1 MRCVVRSFAVAALGI
16 SVSSAGLQAQS
27 AQCANSPTTLQD
39 GCQKT
44 IDLFNFLAPQLASA
58 VAGGNAVL
66 GQGGSLGG
74 LGHFTIGVQAN
85 VVKGDIPKF
94 NQFQVST
101 TGSQATDFNASNFPV
116 PMPSAILGVGI
127 FGGIPLGIT
136 RVGGVDGL
144 VSGIY
149 IPSVSSNNISLKPK
163 NSFQIGYGARLGI
176 VQETPITPAV
186 SVSWMERDLPTTTI
200 SGMDNNGDT
209 LTVHNLSVKTSAWR
223 LVASKNIFIL
233 GLAAGV
239 GEDHYSM
246 STDVNVGLN
255 QSAYPACQAPG
266 AVCSGTVASP
276 KLSIT
281 RVNYFG
287 DLSLNFSIFRTV
299 FEVGQVAGKDIP
311 TFNTFAGNVAG
322 YARLYGS
329 VGFLF
334 KI

>member
-1 MRCVVRSFAVAALGI
+1 MRCVGRSLAILSLAIGAPAALH
-16 SVSSAGLQAQS
+16 AQS
-27 AQCANSPTTLQD
+27 AQCASSPTVLQD

-44 IDLFNFLAPQLASA
+44 IDLFNFLAPQLATA

-66 GQGGSLGG
+66 GQGGALGG
-74 LGHFTIGVQAN
+74 LGHFTIGIQTN

-94 NQFQVST
+94 NQFTVAT
-101 TGSQATDFNASNFPV
+101 TGAQQTDFNTSSFPV
-116 PMPSAILGVGI
+116 PMPSATLGVGI

-144 VSGIY
+144 LSGIY

-176 VQETPITPAV
+176 VQETPLTPAV
-186 SVSWMERDLPTTTI
+186 SASWMERDLPTTTI
-200 SGMDNNGDT
+200 SGQDNNGDT
-209 LTVHNLSVKTSAWR
+209 LRVHSLSVKTSSWR

-239 GEDHYSM
+239 GADHYSM
-246 STDVNVGLN
+246 STDVQVGLN
-255 QSAYPACQAPG
+255 STTLGCGTG
-266 AVCSGTVASP
+266 ACSGTVASP
-276 KLSIT
+276 TLSIT
-281 RVNYFG
+281 RANYFG
-287 DLSLNFSIFRTV
+287 DVSLNFAIFRTV
-299 FEVGQVAGKDIP
+299 FEIGDVAGKDIS
-311 TFNTFAGNVAG
+311 TFNTFSGKVAG
-322 YARLYGS
+322 ASRLYGS

>member
-1 MRCVVRSFAVAALGI
+1 MRARSLAILSLATLVVPATVVR
-16 SVSSAGLQAQS
+16 AQS
-27 AQCANSPTTLQD
+27 AQCASAAVTLQD
-39 GCQKT
+39 GCQKAV
-44 IDLFNFLAPQLASA
+44 DLFDFIAPQLATS
-58 VAGGNAVL
+58 VAGGNAIL

-101 TGSQATDFNASNFPV
+101 TGSQPTDFNASNFPV
-116 PMPSAILGVGI
+116 PMPSAILGIGI

-136 RVGGVDGL
+136 RVGGIDGI

-149 IPSVSSNNISLKPK
+149 IPKVSSNNISLQPK
-163 NSFQIGYGARLGI
+163 NSFQVGYGARLGI
-176 VQETPITPAV
+176 VQETPFTPAV
-186 SVSWMERDLPTTTI
+186 SASWMERDLPTTTI
-200 SGMDNNGDT
+200 SGQDNNGDT

-223 LVASKNIFIL
+223 IVASKNIFII

-255 QSAYPACQAPG
+255 STSGCG
-266 AVCSGTVASP
+266 VGGSCSGTVASP
-276 KLSIT
+276 RLSIT
-281 RVNYFG
+281 RANYFG
-287 DLSLNFSIFRTV
+287 DLSLNMSIFRTV
-299 FEVGQVAGKDIP
+299 FEVGQVAGKDIS
-311 TFNTFAGNVAG
+311 TFNTFSGNVAG
-322 YARLYGS
+322 YSRLYGS
-329 VGFLF
+329 VGLLF

>member
-1 MRCVVRSFAVAALGI
+1 MRRVVRSLAIAAFAIGVP
-16 SVSSAGLQAQS
+16 STVLQAQS
-27 AQCANSPTTLQD
+27 AQCANTSIQLQD

-44 IDLFNFLAPQLASA
+44 IDLFNYLAPQLATA
-58 VAGGNAVL
+58 VAGGNAIL

-74 LGHFTIGVQAN
+74 LGHFTIGIQAN
-85 VVKGDIPKF
+85 VVKGDLPKF
-94 NQFQVST
+94 DQFQVST
-101 TGSQATDFNASNFPV
+101 TGAQPTAFNASDFPV
-116 PMPSAILGVGI
+116 PMPSAVLGIGI

-136 RVGGVDGL
+136 RIGGVDAI
-144 VSGIY
+144 VTGIY
-149 IPSVSSNNISLKPK
+149 IPKISGNTISLQPK

-176 VQETPITPAV
+176 VQETPFTPAV
-186 SVSWMERDLPTTTI
+186 SVSWMERDLPTTSI
-200 SGMDNNGDT
+200 SGTDNNNDT
-209 LTVHNLSVKTSAWR
+209 LTVKNLSIKTSAWR
-223 LVASKNIFIL
+223 VVASKNIFIL

-246 STDVNVGLN
+246 STQVDVGLN
-255 QSAYPACQAPG
+255 QGAYAACQAPG

-276 KLSIT
+276 SLSIT

-287 DLSLNFSIFRTV
+287 DLSLNLSIFRTV

-311 TFNTFAGNVAG
+311 TFNTFNGDVAG
-322 YARLYGS
+322 YSRLYGS

>member
-1 MRCVVRSFAVAALGI
+1 MRGRSLILVSLAALVGPTT
-16 SVSSAGLQAQS
+16 LRAQS
-27 AQCANSPTTLQD
+27 AQCGTVSVTLQD

-44 IDLFNFLAPQLASA
+44 VDLFNYLAPQLATA

-74 LGHFTIGVQAN
+74 LGHFTIGIQTN
-85 VVKGDIPKF
+85 VVKGALPKF
-94 NQFQVST
+94 NQFTVST
-101 TGSQATDFNASNFPV
+101 TGAQQTDFNTSTIPV
-116 PMPSAILGVGI
+116 PMPSAILGIGI

-136 RVGGVDGL
+136 KVGGVDGL
-144 VSGIY
+144 LSGIY

-176 VQETPITPAV
+176 VAETPLTPAV
-186 SVSWMERDLPTTTI
+186 SASFMERDLPTTSI
-200 SGMDNNGDT
+200 AGQDNNGDT
-209 LTVHNLSVKTSAWR
+209 LTVHNLSIKTSSWR

-239 GEDHYSM
+239 GADHYSM

-255 QSAYPACQAPG
+255 NSTVGCTVVG
-266 AVCSGTVASP
+266 ACSGTVASP

-281 RVNYFG
+281 RANYFG
-287 DLSLNFSIFRTV
+287 DLSLNFAIFRTV
-299 FEVGQVAGKDIP
+299 FEIGQVAGKDIS
-311 TFNTFAGNVAG
+311 TFNTFSGKMAGDS
-322 YARLYGS
+322 RLYGS